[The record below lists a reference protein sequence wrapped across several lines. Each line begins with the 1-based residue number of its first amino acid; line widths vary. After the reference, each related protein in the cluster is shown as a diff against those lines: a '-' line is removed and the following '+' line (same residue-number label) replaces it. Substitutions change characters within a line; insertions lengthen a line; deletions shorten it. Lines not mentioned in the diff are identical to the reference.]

1 MLVAGCCGGNDT
13 NSGGGMTEV
22 SVLAGGAT
30 DTVTVS
36 GGEEL
41 VTVTGAGGGA

>member
-1 MLVAGCCGGNDT
+1 MLVVGSCGGSDT
-13 NSGGGMTEV
+13 ACGGGTTEV
-22 SVLAGGAT
+22 TVLSGGAT